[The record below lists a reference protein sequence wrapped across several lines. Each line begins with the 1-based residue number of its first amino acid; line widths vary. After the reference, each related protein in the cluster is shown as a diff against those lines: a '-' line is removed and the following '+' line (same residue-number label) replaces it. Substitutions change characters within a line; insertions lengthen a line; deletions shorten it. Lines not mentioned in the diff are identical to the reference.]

1 MTNAATI
8 METEWQFV
16 ADDLDAVRAWL
27 ECETPAPYRV
37 RADEP
42 EREQHDEYWD
52 TGGWLVWRAGF
63 ACRVRRRG
71 ESAELTLKGLSGGEG
86 NLRRR
91 AELNEPLDALGGLA
105 GAVARPGGEAS
116 RLLRALAGPHALR
129 PVAALTTHRASL
141 PLADGE
147 GALGE
152 IALDRT
158 TVGEGR
164 RAHELLRVE
173 VEVAEDAIDRALP
186 FVAALREGAGLR
198 PARSGK
204 LAAALAAAG
213 ASPGWEPRPPG
224 PMTIERD
231 GSLGDLAYAVMR
243 RDFLRLVEH
252 EPIARLGED
261 AEGVHQ
267 MRVACRRLRAA
278 LATFGEALPPDLTA
292 QNREIRWI
300 ARSLGDVRDLDV
312 QRERLARARPL
323 IGAKAAAAIDAL
335 FAERREGAR
344 AEMLAAL
351 DSERYRACIER
362 LSELL
367 RARPAGGAGERPALD
382 CAPAL
387 IARWR
392 RRVRREGDAIDG
404 KSPESA
410 YHDLR
415 MTVRKLRYALEFFAP
430 LHGEAGEVYA
440 RHVTRLQNLLGE
452 HQDAAIAAGF
462 YRRLARE
469 EGKRLGKAGARGA
482 RELAANAAAEA
493 EGFRWKF
500 PKRFSRLRGP
510 HWRRYRDAMAIP

>member
-1 MTNAATI
+1 
-8 METEWQFV
+8 METEWQFA
-16 ADDLDAVRAWL
+16 ADDLDAVRGWL
-27 ECETPAPYRV
+27 ERETPAPYRV
-37 RADEP
+37 HAEP
-42 EREQHDEYWD
+42 EREQRDEYWD
-52 TGGWLVWRAGF
+52 TAGWLVWRAGF

-86 NLRRR
+86 HLRRR

-129 PVAALTTHRASL
+129 PVAALTTHRTTL
-141 PLADGE
+141 PLSDAE

-173 VEVAEDAIDRALP
+173 VEVADGARGAVERAEP
-186 FVAALREGAGLR
+186 FVTALREGAGLR
-198 PARSGK
+198 PALSGK

-213 ASPGWEPRPPG
+213 ASPGWEPRPLG
-224 PMTIERD
+224 PMTAGRE
-231 GSLGDLAYAVMR
+231 SALGDLAYAVLR
-243 RDFLRLVEH
+243 REFLHLVQH

-261 AEGVHQ
+261 IEGVHQ

-278 LATFGEALPPDLTA
+278 LATFGEALPTELTA
-292 QNREIRWI
+292 QRRDIRWI
-300 ARSLGDVRDLDV
+300 ARSLGDMRDLDV

-323 IGAKAAAAIDAL
+323 IGAKAAAAIDAV
-335 FAERREGAR
+335 FRERRDRAR
-344 AEMLAAL
+344 EEMLAAL

-367 RARPAGGAGERPALD
+367 RARPAAGVGERPAIA

-387 IARWR
+387 IAQWR
-392 RRVRREGDAIDG
+392 RRVRREGNAIGG
-404 KSPESA
+404 KSPDAA

-430 LHGEAGEVYA
+430 LHAEPAEAYRRQVA
-440 RHVTRLQNLLGE
+440 RLQNLLGE
-452 HQDAAIAAGF
+452 HQDAAIAADL

-469 EGKRLGKAGARGA
+469 EGERLGKAGVRGA
-482 RELAANAAAEA
+482 KELAANAAADA

-510 HWRRYRDAMAIP
+510 RWRRFRDAMAKP